1 MISSIDRPERMT
13 TTSQRVGLVT
23 TFPPTRCGIARFSS
37 SLISSLHSVAPDLEI
52 DVVRLLAPGEKSS
65 THVGMEI
72 DPNSPVGIRAAARRL
87 DRSDVVVVQHE
98 YGIFGDHDGQAVV
111 DLVDAIHPPVIT
123 ALHTVPAKPTV
134 AQRRILEQLGQRSRL
149 VVLSESALDT
159 LSSGYDVPRDE
170 ILVVP
175 HGTHWSAQPV
185 SEGPRRSLI
194 TWGLLGPGKGLER
207 SIRALSHLRD
217 LSPKPIYRIVGR
229 THPAVLRTH
238 GLSYR
243 RALEDLVRE
252 LELDEMVEFVDRYLD
267 DDELLKMVASSD
279 VVVIPYDNEEQ
290 VSSGVVT
297 DAIGAG
303 RPVVATRFPHAME
316 LVRKGAGI
324 SVPHNSEA
332 MADAIRLLLDS
343 EPAYLMAAATAA
355 ESSKALSWV
364 EGARTYAGLIED
376 LGRHR
381 ATA

>member
-1 MISSIDRPERMT
+1 MISSIDRPERIT

-37 SLISSLHSVAPDLEI
+37 SLISSLTSVAPDLDI
-52 DVVRLLAPGEKSS
+52 DVVRLLAPGEPSS
-65 THVGMEI
+65 ARVGMEI
-72 DPNSPVGIRAAARRL
+72 DPNSPVSIRAAAHRL

-98 YGIFGDHDGQAVV
+98 YGIFGDHDGQAAV
-111 DLVDAIHPPVIT
+111 DLVDAIHRPVIT
-123 ALHTVPAKPTV
+123 SLHTVPAKPTV
-134 AQRRILEQLGQRSRL
+134 NQRRILEELGERSRL

-159 LSSGYDVPRDE
+159 LISGYVVPRNGV
-170 ILVVP
+170 LVVP

-185 SEGPRRSLI
+185 SNGPRRSLI

-207 SIRALSHLRD
+207 SIRALSYLRD
-217 LSPKPIYRIVGR
+217 LEPRPTYRIVGR

-243 RALEDLVRE
+243 HGLEDLVRE
-252 LELDEMVEFVDRYLD
+252 LELEDMVEFVDRYLE
-267 DDELLKMVASSD
+267 DDELLELVAASD
-279 VVVIPYDNEEQ
+279 VVVVPYDNEEP

-297 DAIGAG
+297 EAIGAG

-316 LVRKGAGI
+316 LVRQGAGI

-343 EPAYLMAAATAA
+343 EPDYQLAAAAAA
-355 ESSKALSWV
+355 ESSRALSWG
-364 EGARTYAGLIED
+364 EGARTYAGLIVD
-376 LGRHR
+376 LSRQR